1 MRVFDM
7 HHSITTENAVD
18 FTESAAAAPVN
29 SVILDTAG
37 YESLEFII
45 SVGTVTTGGAIT
57 IEHGDDSALADAEAV
72 SEEETLGSVT
82 LVDAESERS
91 FKMGYIGK
99 KRYVRL
105 VFAAAI
111 RAQISAVAVRGTAHS
126 QPTAD
131 TSGV

>member
-45 SVGTVTTGGAIT
+45 SVGTVTVGGAIT